1 MDLSDQIIEA
11 LRARNAAGETY
22 EQMSSSCGLSGAHIH
37 RLANHRAA
45 PLKMSL
51 ATFLALFPRALIQ
64 LDPAAGPADSSGDFV
79 PRSDYL
85 DLREKYADLRDQY
98 QDLREKYLDIRDS
111 RPPAQVSILSASK

>member
-37 RLANHRAA
+37 RLANRRAA

-51 ATFLALFPRALIQ
+51 ATFLALFPRALI
-64 LDPAAGPADSSGDFV
+64 LLNPADGTSDLADSV

-111 RPPAQVSILSASK
+111 RPPAQISTLSTSK

>member
-1 MDLSDQIIEA
+1 MDLSEQIVEA
-11 LRARNAAGETY
+11 IRARNVAGETY
-22 EQMSSSCGLSGAHIH
+22 AAMAKKSGVAASQIH
-37 RLANHRAA
+37 RVANHLQD

-64 LDPAAGPADSSGDFV
+64 LDPAAGPADCSGDFV

-111 RPPAQVSILSASK
+111 RPPAQASILSASK